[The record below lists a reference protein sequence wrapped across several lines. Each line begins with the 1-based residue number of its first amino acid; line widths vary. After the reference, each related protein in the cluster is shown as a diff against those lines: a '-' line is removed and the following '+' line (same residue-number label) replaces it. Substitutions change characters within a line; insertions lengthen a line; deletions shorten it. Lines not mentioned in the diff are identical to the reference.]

1 MKLLKASNSY
11 TIFKGCTPFARS
23 AAFFLKTRNKMKK
36 LLFSVTVLAV
46 LTVMF
51 SCKGAGNKD
60 QQASTLADSI
70 STEVNADEQDDYDQ
84 TSSSIDAQKIIGT
97 WKTKSPVLGT
107 EGANITINFE
117 EEDVTLNMNV
127 RKSIGGIG
135 SCSTTV
141 SVPGT
146 YSLNASQEI
155 EWEFYLE
162 EAEMGKLNASFTE
175 DAKDEIYFTP
185 GTESTYRG
193 RMRNKVMEEVTK
205 IVNTCRDL
213 SPLPLR
219 RITAKKL
226 IFDLDGREFIFSRVE
241 E

>member
-1 MKLLKASNSY
+1 
-11 TIFKGCTPFARS
+11 
-23 AAFFLKTRNKMKK
+23 MKK
-36 LLFSVTVLAV
+36 QVLFVAVLAV
-46 LTVMF
+46 MTILL
-51 SCKGAGNKD
+51 SCNGLGRKGQRA
-60 QQASTLADSI
+60 AALADSI
-70 STEVNADEQDDYDQ
+70 STEESADEQGYQEDDAQ
-84 TSSSIDAQKIIGT
+84 ASSIDAERIIGT
-97 WKTKSPVLGT
+97 WKTKSPVLGS
-107 EGANITINFE
+107 EGANITITFE

-127 RKSIGGIG
+127 HKSIGGIG

-146 YSLNASQEI
+146 YSLTPNQEI

-185 GTESTYRG
+185 GTEGNYRG

-219 RITAKKL
+219 RITARKL

>member
-1 MKLLKASNSY
+1 
-11 TIFKGCTPFARS
+11 
-23 AAFFLKTRNKMKK
+23 MKK
-36 LLFSVTVLAV
+36 QVLFVAVLAV
-46 LTVMF
+46 MTILL
-51 SCKGAGNKD
+51 SCNGLGRKGQRA
-60 QQASTLADSI
+60 AALADSI
-70 STEVNADEQDDYDQ
+70 STEESADEQGYQENDAQ
-84 TSSSIDAQKIIGT
+84 ASSIDAERIIGT
-97 WKTKSPVLGT
+97 WKTKSPVLGS
-107 EGANITINFE
+107 EGANITITFE

-127 RKSIGGIG
+127 HKSIGGIG

-146 YSLNASQEI
+146 YSLTPNQEI

-185 GTESTYRG
+185 GTEGNYRG

-219 RITAKKL
+219 RITARKL

>member
-1 MKLLKASNSY
+1 
-11 TIFKGCTPFARS
+11 
-23 AAFFLKTRNKMKK
+23 MKK
-36 LLFSVTVLAV
+36 QVLFVAVLAV
-46 LTVMF
+46 MTILL
-51 SCKGAGNKD
+51 SCNGLGRKGQRA
-60 QQASTLADSI
+60 AALADSI
-70 STEVNADEQDDYDQ
+70 STEESADEQGYQEDDAQ
-84 TSSSIDAQKIIGT
+84 ASSIDAERIIGT
-97 WKTKSPVLGT
+97 WKTKSPVLGS
-107 EGANITINFE
+107 EGANITITFE

-127 RKSIGGIG
+127 HKSIGGIG

-146 YSLNASQEI
+146 YSLTPNQEI

-185 GTESTYRG
+185 GTEGNYRG

-219 RITAKKL
+219 RITARKL
-226 IFDLDGREFIFSRVE
+226 IFDLDGREFIFSRIE

>member
-1 MKLLKASNSY
+1 
-11 TIFKGCTPFARS
+11 
-23 AAFFLKTRNKMKK
+23 MKK
-36 LLFSVTVLAV
+36 HFLFLAIFAATTVL
-46 LTVMF
+46 L
-51 SCKGAGNKD
+51 SCDGMGRKGQRSSA
-60 QQASTLADSI
+60 LADSI
-70 STEVNADEQDDYDQ
+70 STEESADGQNVQDDGGQ
-84 TSSSIDAQKIIGT
+84 ASSIDAERIIGD
-97 WKTKSPVLGT
+97 WKTKSSVLGS
-107 EGANITINFE
+107 EGANITISFE
-117 EEDVTLNMNV
+117 EEDVTLKMDV

-146 YSLNASQEI
+146 YSLNENQEI

-185 GTESTYRG
+185 GTEGNYRS

-213 SPLPLR
+213 SPLPLK

-226 IFDLDGREFIFSRVE
+226 IFDLDGREFIFSRIE
-241 E
+241 D

>member
-1 MKLLKASNSY
+1 
-11 TIFKGCTPFARS
+11 
-23 AAFFLKTRNKMKK
+23 MKK
-36 LLFSVTVLAV
+36 QVLFVAVLAV
-46 LTVMF
+46 MTILL
-51 SCKGAGNKD
+51 SCNGLGRKGQRA
-60 QQASTLADSI
+60 AALADSI
-70 STEVNADEQDDYDQ
+70 STEESADEQGYQEDDAQ
-84 TSSSIDAQKIIGT
+84 ASSIDAERIIGT
-97 WKTKSPVLGT
+97 WKTKSPVLGS
-107 EGANITINFE
+107 EGANITITFE

-127 RKSIGGIG
+127 HKSIGGIG

-146 YSLNASQEI
+146 YSLTPNQEI
-155 EWEFYLE
+155 EWGFYLE

-185 GTESTYRG
+185 GTEGNYRG

-219 RITAKKL
+219 RITARKL
-226 IFDLDGREFIFSRVE
+226 IFDLDGREFIFSRIE

>member
-1 MKLLKASNSY
+1 
-11 TIFKGCTPFARS
+11 
-23 AAFFLKTRNKMKK
+23 MKK

-70 STEVNADEQDDYDQ
+70 STEVNADEQDEQDAQDDYDQ
-84 TSSSIDAQKIIGT
+84 PSSSIDAQKIIGT
-97 WKTKSPVLGT
+97 WKTKSTVLGA
-107 EGANITINFE
+107 ESADITINFE

-135 SCSTTV
+135 SFSTTV

-146 YSLNASQEI
+146 YSLNANQEI

-185 GTESTYRG
+185 GTEGKYRG

-219 RITAKKL
+219 RITARKL

>member
-1 MKLLKASNSY
+1 
-11 TIFKGCTPFARS
+11 
-23 AAFFLKTRNKMKK
+23 MKK
-36 LLFSVTVLAV
+36 QVLFVAVLAV
-46 LTVMF
+46 MTILL
-51 SCKGAGNKD
+51 SCNGLGRKGQRA
-60 QQASTLADSI
+60 AALADSI
-70 STEVNADEQDDYDQ
+70 STEESADEQGYQENDAQ
-84 TSSSIDAQKIIGT
+84 ASSIDAERIIGT
-97 WKTKSPVLGT
+97 WKTKSPVLGS
-107 EGANITINFE
+107 EGANITITFE

-127 RKSIGGIG
+127 HKSIGGIG

-146 YSLNASQEI
+146 YSLTPNQEI

-185 GTESTYRG
+185 GTEGNYRG

-219 RITAKKL
+219 RITARKL
-226 IFDLDGREFIFSRVE
+226 IFDLDGREFIFSRIE

>member
-1 MKLLKASNSY
+1 
-11 TIFKGCTPFARS
+11 
-23 AAFFLKTRNKMKK
+23 MKK
-36 LLFSVTVLAV
+36 QVLFVAVLAV
-46 LTVMF
+46 MTILL
-51 SCKGAGNKD
+51 SCNGLGRKGQRA
-60 QQASTLADSI
+60 AALADSI
-70 STEVNADEQDDYDQ
+70 STEESADEQGYQEDDAQ
-84 TSSSIDAQKIIGT
+84 ASSIDAERIIGT
-97 WKTKSPVLGT
+97 WKTKSPVLGS
-107 EGANITINFE
+107 EGANITITFE

-127 RKSIGGIG
+127 HKSIGGIG

-146 YSLNASQEI
+146 YSLTPNQEI

-185 GTESTYRG
+185 GTEGTYRG

-219 RITAKKL
+219 RITARKL
-226 IFDLDGREFIFSRVE
+226 IFDLDGREFIFSRIE

>member
-1 MKLLKASNSY
+1 MKN
-11 TIFKGCTPFARS
+11 
-23 AAFFLKTRNKMKK
+23 

-70 STEVNADEQDDYDQ
+70 STEVNADEQDEQDAQDDYDQ
-84 TSSSIDAQKIIGT
+84 PSSSIDAQKIIGT
-97 WKTKSPVLGT
+97 WKTKSTVLGA
-107 EGANITINFE
+107 ESADITINFE

-146 YSLNASQEI
+146 YSLNANQEI

-185 GTESTYRG
+185 GTEGKYRG

-219 RITAKKL
+219 RITARKL

>member
-1 MKLLKASNSY
+1 
-11 TIFKGCTPFARS
+11 
-23 AAFFLKTRNKMKK
+23 MKK

-70 STEVNADEQDDYDQ
+70 STEVNADEQDEQDAQDDYDQ
-84 TSSSIDAQKIIGT
+84 PSSSIDAQKIIGT
-97 WKTKSPVLGT
+97 WKTKSTVLGA
-107 EGANITINFE
+107 ESADITINFE

-146 YSLNASQEI
+146 YSLNANQEI

-185 GTESTYRG
+185 GTEGKYRG

-219 RITAKKL
+219 RITARKL

>member
-1 MKLLKASNSY
+1 
-11 TIFKGCTPFARS
+11 
-23 AAFFLKTRNKMKK
+23 MKK

-70 STEVNADEQDDYDQ
+70 STEVNADEQDEQDAQDDYDQ
-84 TSSSIDAQKIIGT
+84 PSSSIDAQKIIGT
-97 WKTKSPVLGT
+97 WKTKSTVLGA
-107 EGANITINFE
+107 ESADITINFE

-146 YSLNASQEI
+146 YSLNANQEI

-185 GTESTYRG
+185 GTEGNYRG

-219 RITAKKL
+219 RITARKL
-226 IFDLDGREFIFSRVE
+226 IFDLDGREFIFSRIE

>member
-1 MKLLKASNSY
+1 
-11 TIFKGCTPFARS
+11 
-23 AAFFLKTRNKMKK
+23 MKK

-70 STEVNADEQDDYDQ
+70 STEVNADEQDEQDEQDDYDQ
-84 TSSSIDAQKIIGT
+84 PSSSIDAQKIIGT
-97 WKTKSPVLGT
+97 WKTKSTVLGA
-107 EGANITINFE
+107 ESADITINFE

-146 YSLNASQEI
+146 YSLNANQEI

-185 GTESTYRG
+185 GTEGKYRG

-219 RITAKKL
+219 RITARKL

>member
-1 MKLLKASNSY
+1 
-11 TIFKGCTPFARS
+11 
-23 AAFFLKTRNKMKK
+23 MKK
-36 LLFSVTVLAV
+36 QVLFVAVLAV
-46 LTVMF
+46 MTILL
-51 SCKGAGNKD
+51 SCNGLGRKGQRA
-60 QQASTLADSI
+60 AALADSI
-70 STEVNADEQDDYDQ
+70 STEESADEQGYQEDDAQ
-84 TSSSIDAQKIIGT
+84 APSIDAERIIGT
-97 WKTKSPVLGT
+97 WKTKSPVLGS
-107 EGANITINFE
+107 EGANITITFE

-127 RKSIGGIG
+127 HKSIGGIG

-146 YSLNASQEI
+146 YSLTPNQEI

-185 GTESTYRG
+185 GTEGNYRG

-213 SPLPLR
+213 SPIPLR
-219 RITAKKL
+219 RITARKL
-226 IFDLDGREFIFSRVE
+226 IFDLDGREFIFSRIE

>member
-1 MKLLKASNSY
+1 
-11 TIFKGCTPFARS
+11 
-23 AAFFLKTRNKMKK
+23 MKK
-36 LLFSVTVLAV
+36 QVLFVAVLAV
-46 LTVMF
+46 MTVLL
-51 SCKGAGNKD
+51 SCNGLGRKGQRAT
-60 QQASTLADSI
+60 ALADSI
-70 STEVNADEQDDYDQ
+70 STEESADEQGIQDDDAQ
-84 TSSSIDAQKIIGT
+84 ASSIDAERIIGT
-97 WKTKSPVLGT
+97 WKTKSPVLGS
-107 EGANITINFE
+107 EGANITITFE

-127 RKSIGGIG
+127 HKSIGGIG
-135 SCSTTV
+135 SCTTTV
-141 SVPGT
+141 NVPGT
-146 YSLNASQEI
+146 YSLTPNQEI

-185 GTESTYRG
+185 GTEGNYRG

-219 RITAKKL
+219 RITARKL

>member
-1 MKLLKASNSY
+1 
-11 TIFKGCTPFARS
+11 
-23 AAFFLKTRNKMKK
+23 MKK
-36 LLFSVTVLAV
+36 QVLFVAVLAV
-46 LTVMF
+46 MTILL
-51 SCKGAGNKD
+51 SCNGLGRKGQRA
-60 QQASTLADSI
+60 AALADSI
-70 STEVNADEQDDYDQ
+70 STEESADEQDIQEDDAQ
-84 TSSSIDAQKIIGT
+84 ASSIDAERIIGT
-97 WKTKSPVLGT
+97 WKTKSPVLGS
-107 EGANITINFE
+107 EGANITITFE

-127 RKSIGGIG
+127 HKSIGGIG

-146 YSLNASQEI
+146 YSLTPNQEI

-185 GTESTYRG
+185 GTEGNYRG

-219 RITAKKL
+219 RITARKL
-226 IFDLDGREFIFSRVE
+226 IFDLDGREFIFSRIE

>member
-1 MKLLKASNSY
+1 
-11 TIFKGCTPFARS
+11 
-23 AAFFLKTRNKMKK
+23 MKK
-36 LLFSVTVLAV
+36 QVLFVAVLAV
-46 LTVMF
+46 MTILL
-51 SCKGAGNKD
+51 SCNGLGRKGQRA
-60 QQASTLADSI
+60 AALADSI
-70 STEVNADEQDDYDQ
+70 STEESADEQGYQEDDAQ
-84 TSSSIDAQKIIGT
+84 ASSIDAERIIGT
-97 WKTKSPVLGT
+97 WKTKSPVLGS
-107 EGANITINFE
+107 EDANITITFE

-127 RKSIGGIG
+127 HKSIGGIG

-146 YSLNASQEI
+146 YSLTPNQEI

-185 GTESTYRG
+185 GTEGNYRG

-219 RITAKKL
+219 RITARKL
-226 IFDLDGREFIFSRVE
+226 IFDLDGREFIFSRIE

>member
-1 MKLLKASNSY
+1 
-11 TIFKGCTPFARS
+11 
-23 AAFFLKTRNKMKK
+23 MKK
-36 LLFSVTVLAV
+36 QVLFVAVLAV
-46 LTVMF
+46 MTVLL
-51 SCKGAGNKD
+51 SCNGLGHKGQRA
-60 QQASTLADSI
+60 AALADSI
-70 STEVNADEQDDYDQ
+70 STEESADEQGYQEDDAQ
-84 TSSSIDAQKIIGT
+84 ASSIDAERIIGT
-97 WKTKSPVLGT
+97 WKTKSPVLGS
-107 EGANITINFE
+107 EGANITITFE

-127 RKSIGGIG
+127 HKSIGGIG

-146 YSLNASQEI
+146 YSLTPNQEI

-185 GTESTYRG
+185 GTEGNYRG

-219 RITAKKL
+219 RITARKL
-226 IFDLDGREFIFSRVE
+226 IFDLDGREFIFSRIE

>member
-1 MKLLKASNSY
+1 
-11 TIFKGCTPFARS
+11 
-23 AAFFLKTRNKMKK
+23 MKK
-36 LLFSVTVLAV
+36 LLFSLTVLVV

-70 STEVNADEQDDYDQ
+70 STEVNADEQDEQDAQDDYDQ
-84 TSSSIDAQKIIGT
+84 PSSSIDAQKIIGT
-97 WKTKSPVLGT
+97 WKTKSTVLGA
-107 EGANITINFE
+107 ESADITINFE

-146 YSLNASQEI
+146 YSLNANQEI

-185 GTESTYRG
+185 GTEGKYRG

-219 RITAKKL
+219 RITARKL

>member
-1 MKLLKASNSY
+1 
-11 TIFKGCTPFARS
+11 
-23 AAFFLKTRNKMKK
+23 MKK
-36 LLFSVTVLAV
+36 QVLFVAVLAV
-46 LTVMF
+46 MTILL
-51 SCKGAGNKD
+51 SCNGLGRKGQRA
-60 QQASTLADSI
+60 ATLADSI
-70 STEVNADEQDDYDQ
+70 STEESADEQGYQEDDVQ
-84 TSSSIDAQKIIGT
+84 ASSIDAERIIGT
-97 WKTKSPVLGT
+97 WKTKSPVLGS
-107 EGANITINFE
+107 EGANITITFE

-127 RKSIGGIG
+127 HKSIGGIG

-146 YSLNASQEI
+146 YSLTPNQEI

-185 GTESTYRG
+185 GTEGNYRG

-219 RITAKKL
+219 RITARKL
-226 IFDLDGREFIFSRVE
+226 IFDLDGREFIFSRIE

>member
-1 MKLLKASNSY
+1 
-11 TIFKGCTPFARS
+11 
-23 AAFFLKTRNKMKK
+23 MKK
-36 LLFSVTVLAV
+36 QVLFVAVLAV
-46 LTVMF
+46 MTVLL
-51 SCKGAGNKD
+51 SCNGLGRKGQRA
-60 QQASTLADSI
+60 AALADSI
-70 STEVNADEQDDYDQ
+70 STEESADEQGYQEDDAQ
-84 TSSSIDAQKIIGT
+84 ASSIDAERIIGT
-97 WKTKSPVLGT
+97 WKTKSPVLGS
-107 EGANITINFE
+107 EGANITITFE

-127 RKSIGGIG
+127 HKSIGGIG

-146 YSLNASQEI
+146 YSLNANQEI

>member
-1 MKLLKASNSY
+1 
-11 TIFKGCTPFARS
+11 
-23 AAFFLKTRNKMKK
+23 MKK

-70 STEVNADEQDDYDQ
+70 STEVNADEQDEQDAQDDYDQ
-84 TSSSIDAQKIIGT
+84 PSSSIDAQKIIGT
-97 WKTKSPVLGT
+97 WKTKSTVLGA
-107 EGANITINFE
+107 ESADITINFE

-146 YSLNASQEI
+146 YSLNANQEI

-219 RITAKKL
+219 RITARKL

>member
-1 MKLLKASNSY
+1 
-11 TIFKGCTPFARS
+11 
-23 AAFFLKTRNKMKK
+23 MKK
-36 LLFSVTVLAV
+36 QVLFVAVLAV
-46 LTVMF
+46 MTVLL
-51 SCKGAGNKD
+51 SCNGLGRKGQRA
-60 QQASTLADSI
+60 AALADSI
-70 STEVNADEQDDYDQ
+70 STEESADEQGYQENDAQ
-84 TSSSIDAQKIIGT
+84 ASSIDAERIIGT
-97 WKTKSPVLGT
+97 WKTKSPVLGS
-107 EGANITINFE
+107 EGANITITFE

-127 RKSIGGIG
+127 HKSIGGIG

-146 YSLNASQEI
+146 YSLTPNQEI

-185 GTESTYRG
+185 GTEGNYRG

-219 RITAKKL
+219 RITARKL

>member
-1 MKLLKASNSY
+1 
-11 TIFKGCTPFARS
+11 
-23 AAFFLKTRNKMKK
+23 MKK

-70 STEVNADEQDDYDQ
+70 STEVNADEQDEQDAQDDYDQ
-84 TSSSIDAQKIIGT
+84 PSSSIDAQKIIGT
-97 WKTKSPVLGT
+97 WKTKSTVLGA
-107 EGANITINFE
+107 ESADITINFE

-146 YSLNASQEI
+146 YSLNANQEI

-185 GTESTYRG
+185 GTEGNYRG

>member
-1 MKLLKASNSY
+1 MTILLSCNGLGR
-11 TIFKGCTPFARS
+11 KGQR
-23 AAFFLKTRNKMKK
+23 AA
-36 LLFSVTVLAV
+36 A
-46 LTVMF
+46 
-51 SCKGAGNKD
+51 
-60 QQASTLADSI
+60 LADSI
-70 STEVNADEQDDYDQ
+70 STEESADEQGYQEDDAQ
-84 TSSSIDAQKIIGT
+84 ASSIDAERIIGT
-97 WKTKSPVLGT
+97 WKTKSPVLGS
-107 EGANITINFE
+107 EGANITITFE

-127 RKSIGGIG
+127 HKSIGGIG

-146 YSLNASQEI
+146 YSLTPNQEI
-155 EWEFYLE
+155 EWGFYLE

-185 GTESTYRG
+185 GTEGNYRG

-219 RITAKKL
+219 RITARKL
-226 IFDLDGREFIFSRVE
+226 IFDLDGREFIFSRIE

>member
-1 MKLLKASNSY
+1 MLKASNSY

-84 TSSSIDAQKIIGT
+84 TSSSIDGQKIIGT

-146 YSLNASQEI
+146 YSLNANQEI

-185 GTESTYRG
+185 GTEGTYRG

>member
-1 MKLLKASNSY
+1 
-11 TIFKGCTPFARS
+11 
-23 AAFFLKTRNKMKK
+23 MKK
-36 LLFSVTVLAV
+36 QVLFVAVLAV
-46 LTVMF
+46 MTILL
-51 SCKGAGNKD
+51 SCNGLGRKGQRA
-60 QQASTLADSI
+60 AALADSI
-70 STEVNADEQDDYDQ
+70 STEESVDEQGYQEDDAQ
-84 TSSSIDAQKIIGT
+84 ASSIDAERIIGT
-97 WKTKSPVLGT
+97 WKTKSPVLGS
-107 EGANITINFE
+107 EGANITITFE

-127 RKSIGGIG
+127 HKSIGGIG

-146 YSLNASQEI
+146 YSLTPNQEI

-185 GTESTYRG
+185 GTEGNYRG

-219 RITAKKL
+219 RITARKL
-226 IFDLDGREFIFSRVE
+226 IFDLDGREFIFSRIE

>member
-1 MKLLKASNSY
+1 
-11 TIFKGCTPFARS
+11 
-23 AAFFLKTRNKMKK
+23 MKK

-135 SCSTTV
+135 S
-141 SVPGT
+141 
-146 YSLNASQEI
+146 
-155 EWEFYLE
+155 
-162 EAEMGKLNASFTE
+162 
-175 DAKDEIYFTP
+175 
-185 GTESTYRG
+185 
-193 RMRNKVMEEVTK
+193 
-205 IVNTCRDL
+205 
-213 SPLPLR
+213 
-219 RITAKKL
+219 
-226 IFDLDGREFIFSRVE
+226 
-241 E
+241 

>member
-1 MKLLKASNSY
+1 
-11 TIFKGCTPFARS
+11 
-23 AAFFLKTRNKMKK
+23 MKK
-36 LLFSVTVLAV
+36 QVLFVAVLAV
-46 LTVMF
+46 MTILL
-51 SCKGAGNKD
+51 SCNGLGRKGQRA
-60 QQASTLADSI
+60 AALADSI
-70 STEVNADEQDDYDQ
+70 STEESADEQGYQEDDAQ
-84 TSSSIDAQKIIGT
+84 ASSIDAERIIGT
-97 WKTKSPVLGT
+97 WKTKSPVLGS
-107 EGANITINFE
+107 EGANITITFE

-127 RKSIGGIG
+127 HKSIGGIG

-146 YSLNASQEI
+146 YSLTPNQEI

-185 GTESTYRG
+185 GTEGKYRG

-219 RITAKKL
+219 RITARKL

>member
-1 MKLLKASNSY
+1 
-11 TIFKGCTPFARS
+11 
-23 AAFFLKTRNKMKK
+23 MKK
-36 LLFSVTVLAV
+36 QVLFVAVLAV
-46 LTVMF
+46 MTILL
-51 SCKGAGNKD
+51 SCNGLGRKD
-60 QQASTLADSI
+60 QRAAALADSI
-70 STEVNADEQDDYDQ
+70 STEESADEQGYQEDDAQ
-84 TSSSIDAQKIIGT
+84 ASSIDAERIIGT
-97 WKTKSPVLGT
+97 WKTKSPVLGS
-107 EGANITINFE
+107 EGANITITFE

-127 RKSIGGIG
+127 HKSIGGIG

-146 YSLNASQEI
+146 YSLTPNQEI

-185 GTESTYRG
+185 GTEGNYRG

-219 RITAKKL
+219 RITARKL
-226 IFDLDGREFIFSRVE
+226 IFDLDGREFIFSRIE

>member
-1 MKLLKASNSY
+1 
-11 TIFKGCTPFARS
+11 
-23 AAFFLKTRNKMKK
+23 MKK
-36 LLFSVTVLAV
+36 QVLFVAVLAV
-46 LTVMF
+46 MTVLL
-51 SCKGAGNKD
+51 SCNGLGRKGQRA
-60 QQASTLADSI
+60 AALADSI
-70 STEVNADEQDDYDQ
+70 STEESADEQGYQEDDAQ
-84 TSSSIDAQKIIGT
+84 ASSIDAERIIGT
-97 WKTKSPVLGT
+97 WKTKSPVLGS
-107 EGANITINFE
+107 EGANITITFE

-127 RKSIGGIG
+127 HKSIGGIG

-146 YSLNASQEI
+146 YSLTPNQEI

-185 GTESTYRG
+185 GTEGNYRG

-219 RITAKKL
+219 RITARKL
-226 IFDLDGREFIFSRVE
+226 IFDLDGREFIFSRIE

>member
-1 MKLLKASNSY
+1 
-11 TIFKGCTPFARS
+11 
-23 AAFFLKTRNKMKK
+23 MKK

-70 STEVNADEQDDYDQ
+70 STEVNADEQDEQDAQDDYDQ
-84 TSSSIDAQKIIGT
+84 PSSSIDAQKIIGT
-97 WKTKSPVLGT
+97 WKTKSTVLGA
-107 EGANITINFE
+107 ESADITINFE

-146 YSLNASQEI
+146 YSLNANQEI

-185 GTESTYRG
+185 GTEGKYRG
-193 RMRNKVMEEVTK
+193 RMRNKVRK
-205 IVNTCRDL
+205 R
-213 SPLPLR
+213 
-219 RITAKKL
+219 
-226 IFDLDGREFIFSRVE
+226 
-241 E
+241 

>member
-1 MKLLKASNSY
+1 
-11 TIFKGCTPFARS
+11 
-23 AAFFLKTRNKMKK
+23 MKK
-36 LLFSVTVLAV
+36 QVLFVAVLAV
-46 LTVMF
+46 MTVLL
-51 SCKGAGNKD
+51 SCNGLGRKGQRA
-60 QQASTLADSI
+60 AALADSI
-70 STEVNADEQDDYDQ
+70 STEESADEQGYQEDDAQ
-84 TSSSIDAQKIIGT
+84 ASSIDAERIIGT
-97 WKTKSPVLGT
+97 WKTKSPVLGS
-107 EGANITINFE
+107 EGANITITFE

-127 RKSIGGIG
+127 HKSIGGIG

-146 YSLNASQEI
+146 YSLTPNQEI

-175 DAKDEIYFTP
+175 DAKDDIYFTP
-185 GTESTYRG
+185 GTEGNYRG

-219 RITAKKL
+219 RITARKL
-226 IFDLDGREFIFSRVE
+226 IFDLDGREFIFSRIE